1 MARLSEKYKQ
11 EIVSKM
17 VERFSYKNVQAVPR
31 LEKITVSMGI
41 GKAIENNKRI
51 DAAVKDLASITGQ
64 KPVVTK
70 AKQSISGFKLRQG
83 MSVGAKVTLRG
94 KRMYEFFDRLI
105 SIVIPRIRDFRGFS
119 ARAFDGRGNYSFG
132 LTEQL
137 VFPEISVD
145 DVEFVQGMNICVT
158 VDRSSDE
165 ESQALLE
172 YFGFPFRR

>member
-1 MARLSEKYKQ
+1 MARLQEKYKQ
-11 EIVSKM
+11 EIVPKM
-17 VERFSYKNVQAVPR
+17 LERFSYKNVQAVPR

-70 AKQSISGFKLRQG
+70 AKQSISGFKLREG

-132 LTEQL
+132 MSEQL

-145 DVEFVQGMNICVT
+145 DVEFVQGMNVCVT

-165 ESQALLE
+165 ESTALLE